1 MDSSDPTMKTSEL
14 YGKDVYFLYNRTE
27 EMLIDK
33 SGVNEFI
40 EGTIRS
46 REKKEERLT
55 EVLSGSLS
63 KIKQIAIDHSTKIFV
78 PYQDE
83 CAIKRG
89 NEIRYFLFARSTVT
103 TNIPRIKNITSLLF
117 DPQNIFATIN
127 CDNTTLE
134 AELPTIFRAS
144 SKRVIIVDPTSF
156 IPFDTGRVQTLVDN
170 LLKLNSTGNFVFAF
184 HPSCKDLSGNFSPEI
199 DRISHTFSK
208 EYPKLASFIPQPDK
222 LSYDLPML
230 KRSRFDCGWS
240 CWAVQTAA
248 DLRKREEAL
257 GIREIYAVASFA
269 AIGAHKADYFGVRLL
284 SSTEGV
290 AKLEAT
296 ANKSTQDLSLE
307 TLIEQNKR
315 HLSIRLGAGRIDMQ
329 SWDKVQY
336 FIGMGKLE
344 RFLMVDKE
352 CAIASFKSVDDALHY
367 KNSLIEERLLGIE
380 SVTFFDK
387 GNPDKKI
394 RISNIETGMFGSFY
408 REVERICKK
417 VEGAVRNQDGSGFGM
432 IVVRFDNVKRAT
444 MAFVLLD
451 DKLVGKTHLRLTFC

>member
-1 MDSSDPTMKTSEL
+1 MYSSGSTMKTAEL
-14 YGKDVYFLYNRTE
+14 YGKDIYFLCDRTN

-40 EGTIRS
+40 EGTIQS
-46 REKKEERLT
+46 RQKKEGRRI
-55 EVLSGSLS
+55 EVLPESLS

-83 CAIKRG
+83 CAVRQG
-89 NEIRYFLFARSTVT
+89 NEIRHFLFARSAVT
-103 TNIPRIKNITSLLF
+103 TNILRIKNIASLLF
-117 DPQNIFATIN
+117 DPQNIFVTID
-127 CDNTTLE
+127 CDNTALE

-156 IPFDTGRVQTLVDN
+156 IPFETGRVQTLVDN
-170 LLKLNSTGNFVFAF
+170 LLKLNSTENFVFVF
-184 HPSCKDLSGNFSPEI
+184 HPSCRELSGTFSPDI
-199 DRISHTFSK
+199 DRISHTFSR

-222 LSYDLPML
+222 LSSDLPIS

-240 CWAVQTAA
+240 CWAVQTAV

-257 GIREIYAVASFA
+257 EIREIYAVAGFA
-269 AIGAHKADYFGVRLL
+269 AIGTHRADYFGVRLL

-315 HLSIRLGAGRIDMQ
+315 QLDIKLNVGRADLQ
-329 SWDKVQY
+329 SWNKVQY
-336 FIGMGKLE
+336 FIGPEKLE

-352 CAIASFKSVDDALHY
+352 CAIASFKSIADALHY
-367 KNSLIEERLLGIE
+367 KNVLIEERSLGVD
-380 SVTFFDK
+380 SVTFLDK
-387 GNPDKKI
+387 GSPEKKI
-394 RISNIETGMFGSFY
+394 RISNIETGLFDSFC
-408 REVERICKK
+408 REVEGICKK
-417 VEGAVRNQDGSGFGM
+417 VVSAVKDQEGTGFGM
-432 IVVRFDNVKRAT
+432 IVARFDNVKRAT